1 MNIAIVCYIVAIL
14 FVLVDGSISLGTL
27 RTAKSTK
34 SKVGYF
40 IGFGSLSIT
49 GLIVSALI
57 VISLKVG

>member
-27 RTAKSTK
+27 RTVKNTK

-40 IGFGSLSIT
+40 IGFGSLGVT
-49 GLIVSALI
+49 GLIVT
-57 VISLKVG
+57 VLKVG